1 MSNQSQVGT
10 QLILLVAGAII
21 LYYAV
26 IRPARKGNKGDVPRR
41 VKASLK
47 KKSGGQA
54 PTKPGT
60 VRRGGKVVDPNS
72 PEGWSAR
79 FQGYVEQHFASRM
92 VGTHCELKR
101 WPADELNYYPDL
113 EVVCTLPNEVRRF
126 ALECKY
132 RPSLQDGFVEFA
144 YDEQLKRYKNFE
156 DVEKLPLVIVLGV
169 GGVPEGPAELFLIP
183 LDGVYQ
189 PYLSEQQLKEFQ
201 IDFNEIVSY
210 FFPKQKK

>member
-47 KKSGGQA
+47 KKSVGQA
-54 PTKPGT
+54 PKASRTGT
-60 VRRGGKVVDPNS
+60 VSRGGKVINPNS

-79 FQGYVEQHFASRM
+79 FQGFVEQHFATRM

-132 RPSLQDGFVEFA
+132 RPSLHDGFVEFA

-156 DVEKLPLVIVLGV
+156 DVMKLPLVIVLGI
-169 GGVPEGPAELFLIP
+169 GGVPESPAELFLIP

-189 PYLSEQQLKEFQ
+189 PYLSEQQLKEFEVGFND
-201 IDFNEIVSY
+201 DFFY
-210 FFPKQKK
+210 FFS

>member
-1 MSNQSQVGT
+1 MSNQSQIAT

-26 IRPARKGNKGDVPRR
+26 IRPARKGTKGDVPRR

-47 KKSGGQA
+47 KKSGGQ
-54 PTKPGT
+54 TKQDT

-79 FQGYVEQHFASRM
+79 FQGFVEQYFASRM
-92 VGTHCELKR
+92 VGTNCELKR

-156 DVEKLPLVIVLGV
+156 DVEKLPLVIVLGI
-169 GGVPEGPAELFLIP
+169 GGKPEDPAELFLIP

-189 PYLSEQQLKEFQ
+189 PYLSEQQLKEFEVQ
-201 IDFNEIVSY
+201 FNEIVSY
-210 FFPKQKK
+210 FLLAPKK

>member
-26 IRPARKGNKGDVPRR
+26 IRPARKGTKGDLPRR

-54 PTKPGT
+54 PKAQ
-60 VRRGGKVVDPNS
+60 RKVVDPNS

-113 EVVCTLPNEVRRF
+113 EVVCRLPNEVRRF

-156 DVEKLPLVIVLGV
+156 DVEKLPLVIILGV

-189 PYLSEQQLKEFQ
+189 PYLSEQQLKEFEVG
-201 IDFNEIVSY
+201 FNEIVSY
-210 FFPKQKK
+210 FFQELKK

>member
-26 IRPARKGNKGDVPRR
+26 IRPARKGTKGDVPRR

-54 PTKPGT
+54 PKAQ
-60 VRRGGKVVDPNS
+60 RKVVDPNS

-156 DVEKLPLVIVLGV
+156 DVMKLPLVIVLGV
-169 GGVPEGPAELFLIP
+169 GGLPESPAEIFLIP

>member
-10 QLILLVAGAII
+10 QLIILVAGAII

-26 IRPARKGNKGDVPRR
+26 IRPARKGIKGDLPRR
-41 VKASLK
+41 VKANLK
-47 KKSGGQA
+47 KKSGGEA
-54 PTKPGT
+54 LIAK
-60 VRRGGKVVDPNS
+60 RKAVDPNS

-79 FQGYVEQHFASRM
+79 FYGYIEQHFASRM
-92 VGTHCELKR
+92 VGTRCELKR

-113 EVVCTLPNEVRRF
+113 EVVCTLPNELRRF

-156 DVEKLPLVIVLGV
+156 DVEKLPLVIVLGI
-169 GGVPEGPAELFLIP
+169 GGNPESPTALYLIP

-189 PYLSEQQLKEFQ
+189 PYLSEQQLKEFEVGFND
-201 IDFNEIVSY
+201 DFSY

>member
-1 MSNQSQVGT
+1 MSNQSQIGT

-26 IRPARKGNKGDVPRR
+26 IRPARKGTKGDVPRR

-54 PTKPGT
+54 PKAQ
-60 VRRGGKVVDPNS
+60 RKVVDPNS

-156 DVEKLPLVIVLGV
+156 DVMKLPLVIVLGI
-169 GGVPEGPAELFLIP
+169 GGVPESPAELYLIP

-189 PYLSEQQLKEFQ
+189 PYLSEQQLKEFEVG
-201 IDFNEIVSY
+201 FNDILSY
-210 FFPKQKK
+210 FFQELKK

>member
-1 MSNQSQVGT
+1 MPQTQIGT

-26 IRPARKGNKGDVPRR
+26 IRPARKGTKGDVPRR

-47 KKSGGQA
+47 KKSVGQA
-54 PTKPGT
+54 PAIK
-60 VRRGGKVVDPNS
+60 RKVVDPNS

-169 GGVPEGPAELFLIP
+169 GGVPESPAELYLIP

-201 IDFNEIVSY
+201 IGFNDDFSY
-210 FFPKQKK
+210 FFQELKK

>member
-26 IRPARKGNKGDVPRR
+26 IRPARKGTKGDAPRR

-54 PTKPGT
+54 PTIKP
-60 VRRGGKVVDPNS
+60 KVVDPNS

-101 WPADELNYYPDL
+101 WPADDLNYYPDL
-113 EVVCTLPNEVRRF
+113 EVVCTLQNEVRRF

-156 DVEKLPLVIVLGV
+156 DVEKLPLVIVLGI
-169 GGVPEGPAELFLIP
+169 GGKPGSPAALFLIP

-201 IDFNEIVSY
+201 IEINDDFSY
-210 FFPKQKK
+210 FFQELKK

>member
-1 MSNQSQVGT
+1 MSNQSQIGT

-26 IRPARKGNKGDVPRR
+26 IRPARKGTKGDVPRR

-54 PTKPGT
+54 PTIK
-60 VRRGGKVVDPNS
+60 RKVVDPNS

-101 WPADELNYYPDL
+101 WPADEMNYYPDL

-156 DVEKLPLVIVLGV
+156 DVMKLPLVIVLGI
-169 GGVPEGPAELFLIP
+169 GGVPESPAELFLIP

-189 PYLSEQQLKEFQ
+189 PYLSEQQLKEFEVG
-201 IDFNEIVSY
+201 FNDILSY
-210 FFPKQKK
+210 FLLAPKK

>member
-1 MSNQSQVGT
+1 MSNQSQIAT

-26 IRPARKGNKGDVPRR
+26 IRPARKGTKGDVPRR

-54 PTKPGT
+54 PTIK
-60 VRRGGKVVDPNS
+60 RNVVDPNS

-144 YDEQLKRYKNFE
+144 YDEQLKRYKIFE
-156 DVEKLPLVIVLGV
+156 DVMKLPLVIVLGI
-169 GGVPEGPAELFLIP
+169 GGVPESPAELFLIP

-189 PYLSEQQLKEFQ
+189 PYLSEQQLKEFEVEV
-201 IDFNEIVSY
+201 NNVLSY
-210 FFPKQKK
+210 FLLAPKK